1 MTSSTVARDLESSPA
16 AAAVPLP
23 DIDAVDALVGEM
35 RAALKAE
42 QRPDGHWLFELE
54 ADATIPAEYIFLQH
68 FLGKVDTPG
77 FRPVEPKIANHLRAI
92 QGRHGGWPLF
102 HDGDIDVSASVQA
115 YFALKLAGD
124 DPEPPHMQRDRAA
137 ILAAGGPAQSNV
149 FTRIPLALFGQDRN
163 SPRRTSS
170 H

>member
-1 MTSSTVARDLESSPA
+1 MLWGRSTGIRHPLHDALPAESDMTSSTVARDLESSPA

-54 ADATIPAEYIFLQH
+54 ADATIPAGYIFLQH

-77 FRPVEPKIANHLRAI
+77 FRAVAPKTANHPRPIHARPH
-92 QGRHGGWPLF
+92 GRPLSPHGHLP
-102 HDGDIDVSASVQA
+102 
-115 YFALKLAGD
+115 
-124 DPEPPHMQRDRAA
+124 
-137 ILAAGGPAQSNV
+137 
-149 FTRIPLALFGQDRN
+149 
-163 SPRRTSS
+163 
-170 H
+170 

>member
-1 MTSSTVARDLESSPA
+1 MLWGKSTGSRQPLHDAVPAKSDMTSSTVARDLESAPA
-16 AAAVPLP
+16 AAGVPLP

-77 FRPVEPKIANHLRAI
+77 FRAVDPKIAHHLRATP
-92 QGRHGGWPLF
+92 GRHGGDSKSVVQGKDVTGR
-102 HDGDIDVSASVQA
+102 HD
-115 YFALKLAGD
+115 L
-124 DPEPPHMQRDRAA
+124 
-137 ILAAGGPAQSNV
+137 GGS
-149 FTRIPLALFGQDRN
+149 
-163 SPRRTSS
+163 
-170 H
+170 